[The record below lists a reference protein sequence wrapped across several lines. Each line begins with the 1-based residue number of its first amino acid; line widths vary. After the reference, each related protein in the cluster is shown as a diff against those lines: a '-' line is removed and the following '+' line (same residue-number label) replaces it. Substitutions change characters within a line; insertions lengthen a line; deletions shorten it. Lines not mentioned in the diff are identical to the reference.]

1 MTGSIFPRPQPA
13 APAMPRRQP
22 RRHDNPF
29 VEKRNRQRQFA
40 QVRAMAH
47 VRVPLSSDFRAHRGL
62 HRMPS
67 WLRAAVGILV
77 LLVSVGL
84 HVAFVITAFGISRLS
99 HQNSVARQQ
108 VAIEVREREAKPKEP
123 PPPKEPEPEV
133 KPERAIPLRQAPQ
146 PKVEA
151 QPKEPPK
158 AQPARVVGLSFESTV
173 GDGAGEG
180 EGPAFGVGNT
190 RMGETA
196 KTAAPPKEVPKQTIN
211 NGPTTVKPVANAVA
225 TRIPVAG
232 VVFAQAKRKKEVK
245 PEFPPTLK
253 TQGIEG
259 DVPVIVWI
267 DEKGKVT
274 SVKILKE
281 SPYPEFNEAAKKAAL
296 ADEFEPATRNG
307 VPTATTLKY
316 NVSFRL
322 VD

>member
-1 MTGSIFPRPQPA
+1 MKGRPSSRPQPA
-13 APAMPRRQP
+13 ASDPPRREP
-22 RRHDNPF
+22 RRHGNPF

-47 VRVPLSSDFRAHRGL
+47 VRVPLSSEFHAHRGL

-99 HQNSVARQQ
+99 HQKSVARQQ

-123 PPPKEPEPEV
+123 PPPPPKEPEPEV
-133 KPERAIPLRQAPQ
+133 KPERAVPLRQAPQ
-146 PKVEA
+146 PKVET

-158 AQPARVVGLSFESTV
+158 VQPARVVGLSFESTV
-173 GDGAGEG
+173 GDGEGAGL
-180 EGPAFGVGNT
+180 AFGVGNT

-196 KTAAPPKEVPKQTIN
+196 KTAAPAKEVPQQTIN
-211 NGPTTVKPVANAVA
+211 KGPTTVKPVANAVA

-281 SPYPEFNEAAKKAAL
+281 SPYPEFNEAAKKAAM